1 MKEEIIYLTKYHKL
15 GHYIDEPNQLHVYN
29 LYDTYVAKHYRL
41 YTIVTDLDDNFLKDK
56 HKRAY
61 EAVKDIMQL
70 NGINFNINKETK

>member
-15 GHYIDEPNQLHVYN
+15 GHYIDEPSQLHVYN

-41 YTIVTDLDDNFLKDK
+41 YTIVTDLDGNFLKDK
-56 HKRAY
+56 HERAY

-70 NGINFNINKETK
+70 NGINFNIKVSN